1 MQTCR
6 REQQRLCLQ
15 GGVRGF
21 PITGRTR
28 IAAMIIGQL
37 APEFGRR

>member
-6 REQQRLCLQ
+6 RGLRRLCLQ

-21 PITGRTR
+21 SIKGRSR